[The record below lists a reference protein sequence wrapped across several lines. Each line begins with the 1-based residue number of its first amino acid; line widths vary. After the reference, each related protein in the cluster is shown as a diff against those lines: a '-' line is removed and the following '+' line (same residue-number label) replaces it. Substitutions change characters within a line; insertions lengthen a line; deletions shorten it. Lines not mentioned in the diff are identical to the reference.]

1 MEKERKIKVLSV
13 AALLVAVLG
22 LTVAFAALSQT
33 LTINGSATVNA
44 ASWDVHF
51 ENLSE
56 ATIEGGAEV
65 VTKPTITE
73 DGTSIQTFKV
83 KLTKPL
89 DSVIYTFDVK
99 NAGSINAKLTGITKA
114 ATPTCT
120 GSGDSATTDAEKV
133 CSGLTYKLTYADGD
147 HRGEEVSTANSDL
160 AAGAS
165 AKLQLE
171 LSFDI
176 ESDVAVDIAKNDVE
190 ISGLDIALTYGQN

>member
-13 AALLVAVLG
+13 VALLVAVLG

-56 ATIEGGAEV
+56 ATIGGGAEV

-99 NAGSINAKLTGITKA
+99 NAGSINARLTGITKA

-133 CSGLTYKLTYADGD
+133 CSGLTYKLTYAAGD
-147 HRGEEVSTANSDL
+147 HMGEEVSTSNSDL

-176 ESDVAVDIAKNDVE
+176 ESNTAVNIAKNDVE